1 MALQRVIGQML
12 FPLPVWFESLFSSTA
27 LLAPLPTW
35 APLAHTPLPEPDL
48 EILEIQEYWHKTFN
62 VCIASICVFILR
74 CECDG
79 GQGWYDTIESGSH
92 LSLLTLF
99 VGATIET
106 YTSWLRD
113 SHAFCLAWGMP
124 SIFWKSFTGDFCRK
138 NTGILKTMSPC
149 WLIHFRSMLSSHLA
163 SPRLSLKDGDP
174 FIYPFILP
182 ERISHVSTTSF
193 T

>member
-1 MALQRVIGQML
+1 MEANVFCNFWPNLCLSWCVCILHQQLYSNLTYSLCFTIFLLALQRVIGQML

-27 LLAPLPTW
+27 LIAPLPTW
-35 APLAHTPLPEPDL
+35 APLTHTPLPEPDL

-106 YTSWLRD
+106 YTS
-113 SHAFCLAWGMP
+113 
-124 SIFWKSFTGDFCRK
+124 
-138 NTGILKTMSPC
+138 
-149 WLIHFRSMLSSHLA
+149 
-163 SPRLSLKDGDP
+163 
-174 FIYPFILP
+174 
-182 ERISHVSTTSF
+182 
-193 T
+193 